1 MSMWQLKYFGF
12 VISFLFLSAN
22 YCSALAQGVNPNTP
36 DQIRRAYDK
45 AFETMFKDP
54 GNLEKTFSFA
64 GLAIKAGDFE
74 GAISS
79 LERMLILDP
88 NLPRI
93 RYELGV
99 LYFKLG
105 SYDVAATYFEE
116 LLEDKNTPKALVEK
130 AAPFI
135 EEIENRLT
143 NHSFSGSTFSGIKYQ
158 TNASSGP
165 RSTKVTL
172 FGAPSFLP
180 DEFTNKG
187 DFDVFVSGSINY
199 SYDFQSE
206 PKKLLEA
213 GLNIYGN
220 EQFDQTFVN
229 ARVIDAHIGPRLIL
243 PIEFLNNP
251 VVRPFIAGDYLIVS
265 EDESYYSHGA
275 GFSAD
280 IRAMD
285 TLNFNIDTRI
295 MARENKDASVLDG
308 YRNRLTVNASYI
320 ASETTQI
327 QVSSTVSTEETKTN
341 IQNNRDYGLNISIN
355 KTFKL
360 SFNCSQEP
368 PVFYCLKNLPLS
380 AGLSFGGSFREYAGP
395 NPTIDPDTTRN
406 DYTFRFSPS
415 LTIPAG
421 ETMAILLSGGLTRV
435 DSNIPNSE
443 YDNISVTV
451 GISKQF

>member
-1 MSMWQLKYFGF
+1 MVVRDLRLFFYFVSILAFFTPSLAG
-12 VISFLFLSAN
+12 
-22 YCSALAQGVNPNTP
+22 AQGVNQNTP
-36 DQIRRAYDK
+36 DQVRRAYDK

-54 GNLEKTFSFA
+54 ANLEKTFSFA
-64 GLAIKAGDFE
+64 GLAIQAGDFE

-88 NLPRI
+88 NLPRV

-116 LLEDKNTPKALVEK
+116 LLEDKNTPKVLVEK

-135 EEIENRLT
+135 EEIESRLT
-143 NHSFSGSTFSGIKYQ
+143 NHSFSGSIFSGIKYQ

-165 RSTKVTL
+165 RSTKVKL

-187 DFDVFVSGSINY
+187 DFDVFASGSINY

-213 GLNIYGN
+213 GLNVYGN

-229 ARVIDAHIGPRLIL
+229 ARVIDAHIGPKLIVPL
-243 PIEFLNNP
+243 AFLNNP
-251 VVRPFIAGDYLIVS
+251 IVRPFIAGDYLIVS

-280 IRAMD
+280 IRA
-285 TLNFNIDTRI
+285 TEKLNLNLDARV
-295 MARENKDASVLDG
+295 MARENKDASILDG
-308 YRNRLTVNASYI
+308 FRNRMTINASYI
-320 ASETTQI
+320 ASETMQI
-327 QVSSTVSTEETKTN
+327 QFSSIVATEETKTN
-341 IQNNRDYGLNISIN
+341 IQNNRDYTLNASIN
-355 KTFKL
+355 KTFKAP
-360 SFNCSQEP
+360 FN
-368 PVFYCLKNLPLS
+368 LMKDPLS

-406 DYTFRFSPS
+406 DYTIRFSPS

-421 ETMAILLSGGLTRV
+421 ETMAILLSAGFTRV

-443 YDNISVTV
+443 YDNISVTL

>member
-1 MSMWQLKYFGF
+1 MVVRDLRLFFYFVSILAFFTPSLAG
-12 VISFLFLSAN
+12 
-22 YCSALAQGVNPNTP
+22 AQGVNQNTP
-36 DQIRRAYDK
+36 DQVRRAYDK

-54 GNLEKTFSFA
+54 ANLEKTFSFA
-64 GLAIKAGDFE
+64 GLAIQAGDFE

-88 NLPRI
+88 NLPRV

-116 LLEDKNTPKALVEK
+116 LLEDKNTPKVLVEK

-135 EEIENRLT
+135 EEIESRLT
-143 NHSFSGSTFSGIKYQ
+143 NHSFSGSIFSGIKYQ

-165 RSTKVTL
+165 RSTKVKL

-187 DFDVFVSGSINY
+187 DFDVFASGSINY

-213 GLNIYGN
+213 GLNVYGN

-229 ARVIDAHIGPRLIL
+229 ARVIDAHIGPKLIVPL
-243 PIEFLNNP
+243 AFLNNP
-251 VVRPFIAGDYLIVS
+251 IVRPFIAGDYLIVS

-280 IRAMD
+280 IRA
-285 TLNFNIDTRI
+285 TEKLNLNLDARV
-295 MARENKDASVLDG
+295 MARENKDASILDG
-308 YRNRLTVNASYI
+308 FRNRMTINASFI
-320 ASETTQI
+320 ASETMQI
-327 QVSSTVSTEETKTN
+327 QFSSIVATEETKTN
-341 IQNNRDYGLNISIN
+341 IQNNRDYTLNASIN
-355 KTFKL
+355 KTFKAP
-360 SFNCSQEP
+360 FN
-368 PVFYCLKNLPLS
+368 LIKDPLS

-406 DYTFRFSPS
+406 DYTIRFSPS

-421 ETMAILLSGGLTRV
+421 ETMAILLSAGFTRV

-443 YDNISVTV
+443 YDNISVTL

>member
-1 MSMWQLKYFGF
+1 MVVRDLRLFFYFVLILAFFTPSLAG
-12 VISFLFLSAN
+12 
-22 YCSALAQGVNPNTP
+22 AQGVNQNTP
-36 DQIRRAYDK
+36 DQVRRAYDK

-54 GNLEKTFSFA
+54 ANLEKTFSFA

-88 NLPRI
+88 NLPRV

-116 LLEDKNTPKALVEK
+116 LLEDKNTPKVLVEK

-135 EEIENRLT
+135 EEIESRLT
-143 NHSFSGSTFSGIKYQ
+143 NHSFSGSIFSGIKYQ

-165 RSTKVTL
+165 RSTKVKL

-180 DEFTNKG
+180 YEFTSNA
-187 DFDVFVSGSINY
+187 DFDVLGACGINY

-213 GLNIYGN
+213 GLNVYGN

-229 ARVIDAHIGPRLIL
+229 ARVIDAHIGPKLIVPL
-243 PIEFLNNP
+243 AFLNNP
-251 VVRPFIAGDYLIVS
+251 IVRPFIAGDYLIVS

-280 IRAMD
+280 IRA
-285 TLNFNIDTRI
+285 TEKLNLNLDARV
-295 MARENKDASVLDG
+295 MARENKDASILDG
-308 YRNRLTVNASYI
+308 FRNRMTINASYI
-320 ASETTQI
+320 ASETMQI
-327 QVSSTVSTEETKTN
+327 QFSSIVATEETKTN
-341 IQNNRDYGLNISIN
+341 IQNNRDYTLNASIN
-355 KTFKL
+355 KTFKAP
-360 SFNCSQEP
+360 FN
-368 PVFYCLKNLPLS
+368 LIKDPLS

-406 DYTFRFSPS
+406 DYTIRFSPS

-421 ETMAILLSGGLTRV
+421 ETMAILLSAGFTRV

-443 YDNISVTV
+443 YDNISVTL

>member
-1 MSMWQLKYFGF
+1 MVVRDLRLFFYFVSILAFFTPSLAG
-12 VISFLFLSAN
+12 
-22 YCSALAQGVNPNTP
+22 AQGVNQNTP
-36 DQIRRAYDK
+36 DQVRRAYDK

-54 GNLEKTFSFA
+54 ANLEKTFSFA

-88 NLPRI
+88 NLPRV

-116 LLEDKNTPKALVEK
+116 LLEDKNTPKVLVEK

-135 EEIENRLT
+135 EEIESRLT
-143 NHSFSGSTFSGIKYQ
+143 NHSFSGSIFSGIKYQ

-165 RSTKVTL
+165 RSTKVKL

-187 DFDVFVSGSINY
+187 DFDVFASGSINY

-213 GLNIYGN
+213 GLNVYGN

-229 ARVIDAHIGPRLIL
+229 ARVIDAHIGPKLIVPL
-243 PIEFLNNP
+243 AFLNNP
-251 VVRPFIAGDYLIVS
+251 IVRPFIAGDYLIVS

-280 IRAMD
+280 IRA
-285 TLNFNIDTRI
+285 TEKLNLNLDARV
-295 MARENKDASVLDG
+295 MARENKDASILDG
-308 YRNRLTVNASYI
+308 FRNRMTINASYI
-320 ASETTQI
+320 ASETMQI
-327 QVSSTVSTEETKTN
+327 QFSSIVATEETKTN
-341 IQNNRDYGLNISIN
+341 IQNNRDYTLNASIN
-355 KTFKL
+355 KTFKAP
-360 SFNCSQEP
+360 FN
-368 PVFYCLKNLPLS
+368 LIKDPLS

-406 DYTFRFSPS
+406 DYTIRFSPS

-421 ETMAILLSGGLTRV
+421 ETMAILLSAGFTRV
-435 DSNIPNSE
+435 DSNVPNSE
-443 YDNISVTV
+443 YDNISVTL

>member
-1 MSMWQLKYFGF
+1 MVVRDLRLFFYFVSILAFFTPSLAG
-12 VISFLFLSAN
+12 
-22 YCSALAQGVNPNTP
+22 AQGVNQNTP
-36 DQIRRAYDK
+36 DQVRRAYDK

-54 GNLEKTFSFA
+54 ANLEKTFSFA

-88 NLPRI
+88 NLPRV

-116 LLEDKNTPKALVEK
+116 LLEDKNTPKVLVEK

-135 EEIENRLT
+135 EEIESRLT
-143 NHSFSGSTFSGIKYQ
+143 NHSFSGSIFSGIKYQ

-165 RSTKVTL
+165 RSTKVKL

-187 DFDVFVSGSINY
+187 DFDVFASGSINY

-213 GLNIYGN
+213 GLNVYGN
-220 EQFDQTFVN
+220 EQFAQTFVN
-229 ARVIDAHIGPRLIL
+229 ARVIDAHIGPKLIVPL
-243 PIEFLNNP
+243 AFLNNP
-251 VVRPFIAGDYLIVS
+251 IVRPFIAGDYLIVS

-280 IRAMD
+280 IRA
-285 TLNFNIDTRI
+285 TEKLNLNLDARV
-295 MARENKDASVLDG
+295 MARENKDASILDG
-308 YRNRLTVNASYI
+308 FRNRMTINASYI
-320 ASETTQI
+320 ASETMQI
-327 QVSSTVSTEETKTN
+327 QFSSIVATEETKTN
-341 IQNNRDYGLNISIN
+341 IQNNRDYTLNASIN
-355 KTFKL
+355 KTFKAP
-360 SFNCSQEP
+360 FN
-368 PVFYCLKNLPLS
+368 LIKDPLS

-406 DYTFRFSPS
+406 DYTIRFSPS

-421 ETMAILLSGGLTRV
+421 ETMAILLSAGFTRV

-443 YDNISVTV
+443 YDNISVTL

>member
-1 MSMWQLKYFGF
+1 MSVCQLKHFGF
-12 VISFLFLSAN
+12 LMSLLILSVNNFAE
-22 YCSALAQGVNPNTP
+22 AQGVNPNTP
-36 DQIRRAYDK
+36 DQIRTAYDK

-54 GNLEKTFSFA
+54 GNLEKTFSFS

-88 NLPRI
+88 NLPRV

-116 LLEDKNTPKALVEK
+116 LLEDKKTPKALVEK
-130 AAPFI
+130 VTPFI
-135 EEIENRLT
+135 EEIESRLT

-165 RSTKVTL
+165 RSTKVKL

-199 SYDFQSE
+199 TYDFQSE

-243 PIEFLNNP
+243 PIEVLNNP
-251 VVRPFIAGDYLIVS
+251 VVRPFIAADYLIVS

-280 IRAMD
+280 IRATE
-285 TLNFNIDTRI
+285 TLNLNVDARV

-308 YRNRLTVNASYI
+308 YRNRMTISASYI
-320 ASETTQI
+320 ASKTVQI
-327 QVSSTVSTEETKTN
+327 QLSSTVSTEETKTN
-341 IQNNRDYGLNISIN
+341 IQNNRDYSFNASIN
-355 KTFKL
+355 K
-360 SFNCSQEP
+360 SFEAP
-368 PVFYCLKNLPLS
+368 FNLMKTPLS
-380 AGLSFGGSFREYAGP
+380 AGLSFGGAFREYAGA
-395 NPTIDPDTTRN
+395 NPAIDSDTTRN
-406 DYTFRFSPS
+406 DYTIRFSPS

-421 ETMAILLSGGLTRV
+421 ETMAVLLSGGFTRV

-443 YDNISVTV
+443 YDNLSVTL

>member
-1 MSMWQLKYFGF
+1 MVIRNSKWFGF
-12 VISFLFLSAN
+12 FVSILILLAPYSAQ
-22 YCSALAQGVNPNTP
+22 SQGVNPNTP

-45 AFETMFKDP
+45 AFETMFQDP

-88 NLPRI
+88 NLPRV

-135 EEIENRLT
+135 EEIESRLT
-143 NHSFSGSTFSGIKYQ
+143 NHSFSASTFSGIKYQ

-285 TLNFNIDTRI
+285 TLNLNIDARI
-295 MARENKDASVLDG
+295 MARENKDASILDG
-308 YRNRLTVNASYI
+308 YRNRLSVNASYI

-327 QVSSTVSTEETKTN
+327 QFSSTVSTEETKTN
-341 IQNNRDYGLNISIN
+341 IQNNRDYSLNISIN
-355 KTFKL
+355 KTFNAP
-360 SFNCSQEP
+360 FNL
-368 PVFYCLKNLPLS
+368 LKDPLS